1 MSRKDFIGKIAIVTG
16 SSQGI
21 GKATAIELCKRGA
34 SVILN
39 GRTASK
45 LRKTEL
51 ELLNQGFSVKAIQGD
66 ITSLEDCQYLI
77 DKTLEHYGTIDILVN
92 NGSLTM
98 NESFENLNPEVFTEI
113 HKSNSVGA
121 VYPTKLALP
130 HLKKTKG
137 SVIFI
142 SSLAGLHSMP
152 SASGYSMGKMA
163 LTAFWQ
169 SLRIELSSSGIHFG
183 ICYVSF
189 TKTEDQKRMLTSDG
203 SLIPVPKR
211 PAIILQSREKVA
223 RKIVQMIK
231 YKRVKVTLSV
241 FGKITALTFRYFPR
255 LVMRIIILSQRKRK
269 PNQMT
274 QVQQ

>member
-1 MSRKDFIGKIAIVTG
+1 MRTKYFKGKVAIITG

-21 GKATAIELCKRGA
+21 GKATAIELCKKGA
-34 SVILN
+34 SVVLN
-39 GRTASK
+39 GRTLKK

-51 ELLNQGFSVKAIQGD
+51 ELLNQGFDVKAVQGD
-66 ITSLEDCQYLI
+66 ITSLEGCQNLI
-77 DKTLEHYGTIDILVN
+77 DETIKTYGKIDILIN
-92 NGSLTM
+92 NGSVTM
-98 NESFENLNPEVFTEI
+98 NESFDSLKPEIFSEI
-113 HKSNSVGA
+113 YNSNSVGA

-169 SLRIELSSSGIHFG
+169 SLRIELSSTGIHFG

-189 TKTEDQKRMLTSDG
+189 TQTENQKRMVTADG

-211 PAIILQSREKVA
+211 PNIILQSREKVS
-223 RKIVQMIK
+223 RKIVRMIQ
-231 YKRVKVTLSV
+231 
-241 FGKITALTFRYFPR
+241 FRRPK
-255 LVMRIIILSQRKRK
+255 IILSL
-269 PNQMT
+269 
-274 QVQQ
+274 

>member
-1 MSRKDFIGKIAIVTG
+1 MKSPNYKGKVAIITG

-39 GRTASK
+39 GRTQSK
-45 LRKTEL
+45 LRKAEL
-51 ELLNQGFSVKAIQGD
+51 ELLNQGFDVKAIQAD
-66 ITSLEDCQYLI
+66 ITSLEDCQKLI
-77 DKTLEHYGTIDILVN
+77 DETIKAYGKIDVLIN

-98 NESFENLNPEVFTEI
+98 NESLDKINPEVFSEI
-113 HKSNSVGA
+113 YNSNSIGA

-130 HLKKTKG
+130 YLKKTKG

-169 SLRIELSSSGIHFG
+169 SLRIELSSTGIHFG
-183 ICYVSF
+183 ICFVSF
-189 TKTEDQKRMLTSDG
+189 TKTESQKRMVTADG
-203 SLIPVPKR
+203 SLTPVPKR
-211 PAIILQSREKVA
+211 PKLILQSREKVA
-223 RKIVQMIK
+223 RKIVQMITF
-231 YKRVKVTLSV
+231 RRSKVVLSL
-241 FGKITALTFRYFPR
+241 FGKVASFAFRYFPR
-255 LVMRIIILSQRKRK
+255 IVLRIIIISQKK
-269 PNQMT
+269 GQAKQPDLL
-274 QVQQ
+274 